1 MLHTSNSMRGLVKKL
16 MFSVAI
22 MLAAFGCRA
31 QSLEPTCTIAG
42 RFEQVVLDN
51 LGNLYGVRGSEV
63 LRYDAKCTQ
72 LYRHSDLMMGRID
85 HIDASNPLKIL
96 LFYRDFSK
104 VMFLDNTLTPT
115 QGSIDLRPLGLSLA
129 TQACTSF
136 DNGMWVFDAVSYRL
150 VRFNQ
155 NMHLTNEV
163 PNIDLITG
171 SRINP
176 TAMMES
182 ADRLFVYD
190 PKAGLFIFDVFGTFI
205 RSLPHTGADQF
216 IAYGELLMF
225 RHGNRVEA
233 IELDRL
239 QESTFELGAV
249 NVAGFDA
256 LKGVMAVIEPLNV
269 QRYKLQ
275 RSQD

>member
-1 MLHTSNSMRGLVKKL
+1 MIILINRLTKAALLLLAPTLVL
-16 MFSVAI
+16 
-22 MLAAFGCRA
+22 G
-31 QSLEPTCTIAG
+31 QSLAPSCAIVG
-42 RFEQVVLDN
+42 RFEQVVIDN

-63 LRYDAKCTQ
+63 LRFDAKCAQ

-104 VMFLDNTLTPT
+104 VVFLDNTLTPT

-129 TQACTSF
+129 AQACTSF

-155 NMHLTNEV
+155 HMQVSNEV

-176 TAMMES
+176 MAMMES
-182 ADRLFVYD
+182 ADRLYVYD
-190 PKAGLFIFDVFGTFI
+190 AKVGLFIFDVFGTFM

-216 IAYGELLMF
+216 IAYGDLLMF

-233 IELDRL
+233 IDLDRL
-239 QESTFELGAV
+239 HESAFELGTESV
-249 NVAGFDA
+249 TGFDA
-256 LKGVMAVIEPLNV
+256 RKGVLAVINPLQV
-269 QRYKLQ
+269 QRYRLL
-275 RSQD
+275 SNGE